1 MKTIKERA
9 NLAAWQIYEEI
20 GLSKHSIDRV
30 AEIIEEKML
39 EQKAIDDAELSK
51 LKSAWGNEIQV
62 NRRFYIKGYQ
72 DAVEKIC
79 NWLIN
84 YFVFEHE
91 AISAAGCDAF
101 LRKLRKEIEE

>member
-20 GLSKHSIDRV
+20 GLSKHSIDRM
-30 AEIIEEKML
+30 AEIIEEKIR
-39 EQKAIDDAELSK
+39 EQEAIDDAELSK
-51 LKSAWGNEIQV
+51 LKSVWGNEIQV

-91 AISAAGCDAF
+91 VMSEVGCNAF
-101 LRKLRKEIEE
+101 LHKLRKGIEK